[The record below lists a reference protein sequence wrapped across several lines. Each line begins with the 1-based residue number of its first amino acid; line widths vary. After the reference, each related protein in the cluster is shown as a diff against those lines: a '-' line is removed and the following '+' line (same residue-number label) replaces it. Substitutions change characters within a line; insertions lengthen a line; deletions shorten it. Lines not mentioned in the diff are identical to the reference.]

1 MPSMYEIYDSDAAGY
16 DRLVNAE
23 DYRGELRTTLR
34 RLVDWRGARVVEAGV
49 GTGRV
54 TRCYVDDARLVEGFD
69 RSQHMLDRARANLA
83 RWPDRVRLARAEH
96 LSLPVADA
104 TADVFV
110 EGWAF
115 GHSVV
120 DAAELGGSDGP
131 EKRRDEPGEAA
142 ARVGLVAAR
151 LVGEAERVVRPGGT
165 IIIAET
171 LGTNVNVPA
180 APLPALAAF
189 YRLLEGAYGF
199 ARETIRTDYRFAS
212 CEEAAEVCGFFF
224 GPEMGEAV
232 RVRGEA
238 VVPEFTGVFVR
249 TT

>member
-1 MPSMYEIYDSDAAGY
+1 MYEIYDSDAAGY

-120 DAAELGGSDGP
+120 DAAE
-131 EKRRDEPGEAA
+131 AA

-189 YRLLEGAYGF
+189 
-199 ARETIRTDYRFAS
+199 
-212 CEEAAEVCGFFF
+212 
-224 GPEMGEAV
+224 
-232 RVRGEA
+232 
-238 VVPEFTGVFVR
+238 
-249 TT
+249 

>member
-23 DYRGELRTTLR
+23 DYRGEFRRTLR
-34 RLVDWRGARVVEAGV
+34 RLVDWRGAHVVEAGV

-69 RSQHMLDRARANLA
+69 RSQHMLDRARANLE
-83 RWPDRVRLARAEH
+83 RWAGRVRLVRAEH

-120 DAAELGGSDGP
+120 DAA
-131 EKRRDEPGEAA
+131 A

-165 IIIAET
+165 IVIAET

-180 APLPALAAF
+180 APLPSLQEF
-189 YRLLEGAYGF
+189 YRLLEEEYGF

-212 CEEAAEVCGFFF
+212 CEEAAEACGFFF

-232 RVRGEA
+232 RERGEA
-238 VVPEFTGVFVR
+238 VVPEFTGVWWR
-249 TT
+249 RAQREARGANA